1 MSVNCCVTSVPH
13 RGSSKAFRQA
23 VAAWQ
28 ERLQA
33 GLDRSIQA
41 SDQTM
46 GHLEE
51 EIQRNTLEIQRLALE
66 EAAQKKAGQAPPVCP
81 VCGSK
86 LTRLTAGHVRSY
98 QTRFGLVT
106 IRRARG
112 WCRRCQCWRFP
123 ADHLLGLAETG
134 SCSPGVQEMAA
145 LVASKLP
152 VGEASAV
159 LERLTGVK
167 LPRATLDREARRQGQ
182 RAEGKRQEMDEQ
194 MSQGAGQDQL
204 TLDLPLRVQ
213 SEPCTLVIELDAWNI
228 RERNGEAWGRTEE
241 LRQQGQE
248 PEWWHWV
255 YGGTCFRLSQR
266 VHSASGRSAILS
278 RGTVMTRGGIEALRQ
293 QLWAEA
299 MRHGLA
305 QAKDVLVIADGAVW
319 IWKLVE
325 DRFAGARQRLDPWHA
340 MQHLWAVAHALHP
353 EDEKAAAEWIKP
365 LKTKLFES
373 QAAEVIT
380 ELDAV
385 LKRLR
390 GAKRAAVQAER
401 NYLQNNQ
408 ARLDYTGAEEKA
420 EPLGSG
426 AMESTCKQYQ
436 VRFHRSG
443 QFWTTEGDEAL
454 MCLETFWR
462 NNRWRLLYPHV
473 PPDFDPRNRRG

>member
-1 MSVNCCVTSVPH
+1 MNVNCCVSSVPH
-13 RGSSKAFRQA
+13 HGSFKAFAKA
-23 VAAWQ
+23 VVAWQ

-51 EIQRNTLEIQRLALE
+51 EIHQKTREVQRVALE
-66 EAAQKKAGQAPPVCP
+66 EAAQKKADQAPPVCP

-86 LTRLTAGHVRSY
+86 LSRVTPGHARNY
-98 QTRFGLVT
+98 QTRFGMVR
-106 IRRARG
+106 IRRVRG
-112 WCRRCQCWRFP
+112 WCRRCKCWRFP

-134 SCSPGVQEMAA
+134 SCSPGVQEMVA

-159 LERLTGVK
+159 LERLSGVK
-167 LPRATLDREARRQGQ
+167 LPRATLDREAYRQGQ
-182 RAEGKRQEMDEQ
+182 KAECKRQEMDEQ
-194 MSQGAGQDQL
+194 MSQGSGTDQL
-204 TLDLPLRVQ
+204 ATDLRLKRGR
-213 SEPCTLVIELDAWNI
+213 EPFTLVIELDAWNI
-228 RERNGEAWGRTEE
+228 RERNEQAWGRTEE
-241 LRQQGQE
+241 LRQQGQA

-266 VHSASGRSAILS
+266 VQTRSGRSLILS
-278 RGTVMTRGGIEALRQ
+278 RGTVMTRGGIDALKQ

-299 MRHGLA
+299 MRQGLGQA
-305 QAKDVLVIADGAVW
+305 QEVLVVADGAVW
-319 IWKLVE
+319 IWNLVA

-340 MQHLWAVAHALHP
+340 LQHLWAVARALHP
-353 EDEKAAAEWIKP
+353 DDEAAAAEWIKP
-365 LKTKLFES
+365 LKAKLLES
-373 QAAEVIT
+373 QAAEIIT
-380 ELDAV
+380 ELDGL
-385 LKRLR
+385 LKRLQGSR
-390 GAKRAAVQAER
+390 REAVEAER
-401 NYLQNNQ
+401 NYLENNR
-408 ARLDYTGAEEKA
+408 ARLDYTGAEQSG

-462 NNRWRLLYPHV
+462 NDRWHLLFPHV
-473 PPDFDPRNRRG
+473 PLDFDTSKN

>member
-1 MSVNCCVTSVPH
+1 MNVNCCVTSVPH
-13 RGSSKAFRQA
+13 HGSYEAFGQA
-23 VAAWQ
+23 VTAWQ

-51 EIQRNTLEIQRLALE
+51 EIHRKTLEVQRVALE
-66 EAAQKKAGQAPPVCP
+66 QAAQKKAGQAPPVCP
-81 VCGSK
+81 VCGHK
-86 LTRLTAGHVRSY
+86 LTRMTHGHARSY

-112 WCRRCQCWRFP
+112 WCRRCKCWRFP

-145 LVASKLP
+145 LIASKLP

-167 LPRATLDREARRQGQ
+167 LPRATLDREARRQG
-182 RAEGKRQEMDEQ
+182 RKAEGKRQSMDEQ
-194 MSQGAGQDQL
+194 MSQGTGAGQL
-204 TLDLPLRVQ
+204 VGDLRLNQ
-213 SEPCTLVIELDAWNI
+213 EAEPFTLVIELDAWNI
-228 RERNGEAWGRTEE
+228 RERNQQAWGRTEE

-266 VHSASGRSAILS
+266 VQTNGGRSVILS
-278 RGTVMTRGGIEALRQ
+278 RGTVMTRGGIDALKQ

-299 MRHGLA
+299 MRHGLG
-305 QAKDVLVIADGAVW
+305 QAKEVLVVADGAVW

-340 MQHLWAVAHALHP
+340 LQHLWTVAHALHP
-353 EDEKAAAEWIKP
+353 DDQVAAAQWIKP
-365 LKTKLFES
+365 LQAKLLDS

-380 ELDAV
+380 HLDT
-385 LKRLR
+385 LIQKLGDSLR
-390 GAKRAAVQAER
+390 EKVEAER
-401 NYLQNNQ
+401 DYLEKNKQ
-408 ARLDYTGAEEKA
+408 RLDYTGAKENG

-436 VRFHRSG
+436 VRLHRVG
-443 QFWTTEGDEAL
+443 QF
-454 MCLETFWR
+454 
-462 NNRWRLLYPHV
+462 
-473 PPDFDPRNRRG
+473 

>member
-1 MSVNCCVTSVPH
+1 MNVNCCVTSVPH
-13 RGSSKAFRQA
+13 HGSFKAFPPA
-23 VAAWQ
+23 VSAWQ

-51 EIQRNTLEIQRLALE
+51 EIHRNTLEVQRVALE
-66 EAAQKKAGQAPPVCP
+66 EAAQSKAGQAPPVCP
-81 VCGSK
+81 VCGHK
-86 LTRLTAGHVRSY
+86 LSRVTQGHARSY

-106 IRRARG
+106 IKRARG
-112 WCRRCQCWRFP
+112 WCRRCKCWRFP

-134 SCSPGVQEMAA
+134 GCSPGVQEMAA
-145 LVASKLP
+145 LIASKLP

-167 LPRATLDREARRQGQ
+167 LPRATLDREARRQG
-182 RAEGKRQEMDEQ
+182 RKAEGKRQAMDEQ
-194 MSQGAGQDQL
+194 MSQGTGAGQL
-204 TLDLPLRVQ
+204 VRDLRLNQEV
-213 SEPCTLVIELDAWNI
+213 EPFTLVIELDAWNI
-228 RERNGEAWGRTEE
+228 RERNPEAWGRTEQ
-241 LRQQGQE
+241 LREQGQE

-266 VHSASGRSAILS
+266 VQTSGGRSVILS
-278 RGTVMTRGGIEALRQ
+278 RGTVMTRGGIDALKR

-299 MRHGLA
+299 MRHGLG
-305 QAKDVLVIADGAVW
+305 QAKEVLVVADGAIW
-319 IWKLVE
+319 IWNLVE

-340 MQHLWAVAHALHP
+340 LQHLWAVAHALYP
-353 EDEKAAAEWIKP
+353 DDQKAAAQWIKP
-365 LKTKLFES
+365 LQAKLLDS
-373 QAAEVIT
+373 QATEVIR
-380 ELDAV
+380 ELDT
-385 LKRLR
+385 LMQKLGDSLR
-390 GAKRAAVQAER
+390 EKVEAER
-401 NYLQNNQ
+401 AYLEKNKQ
-408 ARLDYTGAEEKA
+408 RLDYTGADEGG

-436 VRFHRSG
+436 VRFHRVG

-462 NNRWRLLYPHV
+462 NNRWHTLFPHV
-473 PPDFDPRNRRG
+473 PADFDPSKN

>member
-1 MSVNCCVTSVPH
+1 MSTNCCAESVPQAD
-13 RGSSKAFRQA
+13 SSFEVFPKA
-23 VAAWQ
+23 VTAWQ

-33 GLDRSIQA
+33 GLSRSIQA
-41 SDQTM
+41 SDQTL

-51 EIQRNTLEIQRLALE
+51 EILQETHEVERAVLE
-66 EAAQKKAGQAPPVCP
+66 EAAQKKADQSPPVCP
-81 VCGSK
+81 VCGGK
-86 LTRLTAGHVRSY
+86 LSRVTRGHERSH
-98 QTRFGLVT
+98 QTRFGEVR

-112 WCRRCQCWRFP
+112 WCRRCKCWRFP
-123 ADHLLGLAETG
+123 ADHLLGLAHTG

-167 LPRATLDREARRQGQ
+167 LPRATLDREARRQGR

-194 MSQGAGQDQL
+194 MSQGAG
-204 TLDLPLRVQ
+204 VQ
-213 SEPCTLVIELDAWNI
+213 QQVPEVRQKAASEPFILVIELDAWNI
-228 RERNGEAWGRTEE
+228 RERNDEQWGQTEP
-241 LRQQGQE
+241 LRKAGQE

-266 VHSASGRSAILS
+266 VKTAGGRSLILS
-278 RGTVMTRGGIEALRQ
+278 RGTVMTRGGIDALRQ

-299 MRHGLA
+299 MRHGLG
-305 QAKDVLVIADGAVW
+305 QAEEVLIIADGAVW
-319 IWKLVE
+319 IWNLAG

-340 MQHLWAVAHALHP
+340 LQHLWAVAHALHP
-353 EDEKAAAEWIKP
+353 ADEAAAAAWIKP
-365 LKTKLFES
+365 MKEKLLAS
-373 QAAEVIT
+373 QAAEVIE
-380 ELDAV
+380 ELDQLLNQLQGSGREV
-385 LKRLR
+385 
-390 GAKRAAVQAER
+390 VQAER
-401 NYLQNNQ
+401 NYLDNNRE
-408 ARLDYTGAEEKA
+408 RLNYTGAKERG

-443 QFWTTEGDEAL
+443 QFWTTRGDEAL

-462 NNRWRLLYPHV
+462 NSRWSLLFPHV
-473 PPDFDPRNRRG
+473 PPDFDPSKN

>member
-1 MSVNCCVTSVPH
+1 MNVNCCVTSVPH
-13 RGSSKAFRQA
+13 HGSSKAFEEA
-23 VAAWQ
+23 VTAWQ
-28 ERLQA
+28 ERLTA
-33 GLDRSIQA
+33 GLNRSIEA

-51 EIQRNTLEIQRLALE
+51 EIHRNTLEVQRMALE
-66 EAAQKKAGQAPPVCP
+66 QAAQQKAGQAPPVCP
-81 VCGSK
+81 VCGHQ
-86 LTRLTAGHVRSY
+86 LTRLTQGHARSY

-106 IRRARG
+106 IKRARG
-112 WCRRCQCWRFP
+112 WCRRCKCWRFP

-145 LVASKLP
+145 LVASKMP

-167 LPRATLDREARRQGQ
+167 LPRATLDREARRQG
-182 RAEGKRQEMDEQ
+182 RKAEGKRQAMDEQ
-194 MSQGAGQDQL
+194 MSQGAGGGQL
-204 TLDLPLRVQ
+204 VSELRLRKEQ
-213 SEPCTLVIELDAWNI
+213 EPFTLVIELDAWNI
-228 RERNGEAWGRTEE
+228 RERNQEAWGRTEQ

-266 VHSASGRSAILS
+266 IKTSGGRSVILS
-278 RGTVMTRGGIEALRQ
+278 RGTVMTRGGIEALKQ

-299 MRHGLA
+299 MRHGLGQA
-305 QAKDVLVIADGAVW
+305 QEVLVVADGAVW
-319 IWKLVE
+319 IWNLAQ

-340 MQHLWAVAHALHP
+340 LQHLWTVAHALYP
-353 EDEKAAAEWIKP
+353 DDQAAAARWIKP
-365 LKTKLFES
+365 LQAKLLDS

-380 ELDAV
+380 ELDTLMEKLDNSLREKV
-385 LKRLR
+385 QTERDYLEKNKR
-390 GAKRAAVQAER
+390 
-401 NYLQNNQ
+401 
-408 ARLDYTGAEEKA
+408 RLDYTGATERG

-436 VRFHRSG
+436 VRFHRVG
-443 QFWTTEGDEAL
+443 QFWTTEGDESL

-462 NNRWRLLYPHV
+462 NNRWHLLFPHV
-473 PPDFDPRNRRG
+473 PPDFDPSKN